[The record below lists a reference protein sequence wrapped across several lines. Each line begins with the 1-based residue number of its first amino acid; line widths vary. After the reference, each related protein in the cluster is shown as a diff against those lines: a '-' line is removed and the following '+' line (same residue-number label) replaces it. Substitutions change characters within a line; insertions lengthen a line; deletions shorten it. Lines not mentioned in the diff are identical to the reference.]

1 MKTIILKC
9 FCKNVNM
16 LLKKKRSLSLF
27 WWFCWR
33 KFWWRKLNIRKF
45 QTFLVPSWNIRN
57 VLSLWLKSSIFQNI
71 RKFCFCF
78 LRQTFY
84 FSSFGWKVQFSISA
98 NIKKCFL
105 RKYKK
110 SFSWENIRICFNIR
124 ARKFHF
130 WKCKEFFW
138 IFWVWTGKC
147 AR

>member
-27 WWFCWR
+27 WWFRWR

-57 VLSLWLKSSIFQNI
+57 VLSLGLKSSIFQNI
-71 RKFCFCF
+71 RKFCLFPQANFLFFKLWLKSAVFHFCK
-78 LRQTFY
+78 Y
-84 FSSFGWKVQFSISA
+84 
-98 NIKKCFL
+98 KKCFL